1 MLTTVSMFTTVANLN
16 MWMALVAVDEN
27 AANPPSPLDFNTDLA
42 LFSFI
47 IFLCLMALLTKFAWK
62 PILSGLERREKT
74 IADQISS
81 AKRMHD
87 ESQQTLRDYEQKLA
101 AVAQQATEILAEARR
116 ESLAA
121 KDRIVAEAA
130 AEAQKQRDRALADIR
145 AAKDA
150 AVRELAQRSAESAV
164 QLAGNIVGRSLRE
177 ADHQKLIDDSID
189 RFVKSA

>member
-1 MLTTVSMFTTVANLN
+1 MLTTLANGN
-16 MWMALVAVDEN
+16 MWIALIAVEDHP
-27 AANPPSPLDFNTDLA
+27 AGKKPSPMDFNTDLA
-42 LFSFI
+42 LFTFI
-47 IFLCLMALLTKFAWK
+47 IFVCLLALLTKFAWK

-74 IADQISS
+74 IADNISN

-87 ESQQTLRDYEQKLA
+87 ESAQALRDYEQKLA
-101 AVAQQATEILAEARR
+101 AVTQQANEILADAKK

-121 KDRIVAEAA
+121 KDRIMAEAA
-130 AEAQKQRDRALADIR
+130 AEAQKQRDRAVVDIR

-150 AVRELAQRSAESAV
+150 AVRELAQKSAEAAV
-164 QLAGNIVGRSLRE
+164 QLAGNIVGRSLKD